1 MMEILMDV
9 ETVQGKTLVTVLRPH
24 GRIDGSNYES
34 LIARVSQLYASGS
47 RNLLLDMG
55 DVNFVSSAGLV
66 ALHSIV
72 LLMRGEKPSD
82 PQSGWD
88 ALHAIERD
96 AITGAQP
103 YVKLLNPQ
111 PKISKTLE
119 MAGMDRFFEVFT
131 DEGAAIASF

>member
-1 MMEILMDV
+1 MMEIMMDV
-9 ETVQGKTLVTVLRPH
+9 ETVQGKTPVTVLRPH

-34 LIARVSQLYASGS
+34 LIAKASQLYSAGTRSV
-47 RNLLLDMG
+47 LLDLG

-66 ALHSIV
+66 ALHSLV
-72 LLMRGEKPSD
+72 LLMRGEKPTD
-82 PQSGWD
+82 PESGWD
-88 ALHAIERD
+88 ALHAIGRD

-111 PKISKTLE
+111 TKITNTLQ